1 MPEWNWNFYA
11 LFLAMSSHH
20 KVLGWGGTEDG
31 GHFLNKLYQ
40 GPWCFLLGLPAKD
53 IALTANRFLLCD
65 KLLLLARKCILIEW
79 IHSRP
84 PSLSLWYG
92 EIFRIL
98 PMERLTAVVRGDSA
112 MFEEMWGPVMEHL
125 PTSLQ
130 EIIFKGKFVFEWA
143 FFFTE

>member
-1 MPEWNWNFYA
+1 MGDIFKVNFTKDPV
-11 LFLAMSSHH
+11 F
-20 KVLGWGGTEDG
+20 
-31 GHFLNKLYQ
+31 
-40 GPWCFLLGLPAKD
+40 FLLGLPAKD
-53 IALTANRFLLCD
+53 IALTANQFLLCD

-84 PSLSLWYG
+84 PSLSLWYR

-112 MFEEMWGPVMEHL
+112 MFEEMWGPVLEHL

-130 EIIFKGKFVFEWA
+130 EIIFKGKFVFE
-143 FFFTE
+143 